1 MDNRVDV
8 APRRL
13 SGAPTPTQRAIRAFA
28 ITWTVMTAL
37 AVSGWSALVAVLSGT
52 PSSIALS
59 VISLLAASI
68 PGVWLLDRAARREGG
83 DRA

>member
-1 MDNRVDV
+1 
-8 APRRL
+8 
-13 SGAPTPTQRAIRAFA
+13 
-28 ITWTVMTAL
+28 MTAL